1 MLIKIIGAI
10 AAVIVIAVIVV
21 GLAMWRGLIPIPGP
35 LLALLVGAK
44 EPEYS
49 ARYYPPDTLAYAW
62 VSLTPG
68 DGQFEEL
75 WDIWGR
81 FEDYPAFQDMIEQ
94 SKNDFNQE
102 SGIDFDTEIMPWIG
116 PEISA
121 ALLAIEEEE
130 PTAVA
135 TIGVRD
141 SKTAAAFLAK
151 WREYMAEGSD
161 AAFQAGSH
169 RGVDIWVDDDAFQA
183 YALTDNWL
191 VYATD
196 EKSLTDTLD
205 RIEEGGGDSLADE
218 ANFKAARV
226 ALSERRFASFY
237 LNYQQ
242 GIEMLDEILSSE
254 AGGLTPGMFGPAAFA
269 EQAPDWVVGSA
280 GWVERGVTMEVV
292 SPTVST
298 LGLDIV
304 ELQDPANLLPADTL
318 GFMAG
323 AFDPN
328 VDHWRI
334 ALGEYDLVGLLPYPQ
349 MVDEINDGVDEM
361 AEGNAPEL
369 DPDATLADA
378 LDLGFWLVKDL
389 AGIDLEADFFD
400 HLSGQAILAV
410 RDFDFDDVTDDPTA
424 NAVDVVAMLS
434 YREDGKEGLEDTMD
448 EVANLVRNAG
458 LGASSVDVGA
468 NDDATV
474 FDLGLLGMM
483 LGGQIGY
490 RPGYVLHD
498 QYLTFGTTE
507 SSLAAIV
514 DRQNGEGESLSSD
527 SEFQRA
533 TTHLATDGQFL
544 GYVDVRDIVTQLDA
558 DDLDLEP
565 EEYRILRDGIGVA
578 AFSSATGEDYTR
590 GAAVLTLFPE

>member
-1 MLIKIIGAI
+1 
-10 AAVIVIAVIVV
+10 
-21 GLAMWRGLIPIPGP
+21 MWRGLIPIPGP